1 MAGNTF
7 YTRNASKSSKA
18 SNSHRS
24 KEKRNDLPGLSY
36 TQGSSIRN
44 IFVPRGM
51 LPVIGRD
58 GYKTIV
64 THRIADG
71 SASNRT
77 IFQVENTNENDYFVD
92 SDRLIP
98 SKFVIKKPTIQN
110 ITKTNYTEHI
120 DGIIYPNGDKVSLSD
135 LNSSIISDLVSR
147 LEDSLANFYE
157 QIIVPI
163 NMRQHSEFRGYS
175 VIRFSFD
182 ADSKSEASVIFPDGG
197 ITQVPNFSVFTE
209 VYGNNGDFDKTTPYT
224 DLQKFDAIE
233 WVKASGPSGMYPDV
247 TPTKSYDTSL
257 FNGIIEPFNIRT
269 EIYDL
274 DTFSKTDPIKPNSAT
289 GALMPDIKNTNALS
303 ESLNPGSLKYED
315 IGNSKSPRGLLET
328 EYVNQD
334 SFSADP
340 FYEKDKFVDQY
351 IDEEIKAILGVV
363 SLNPGIVPVGSVVLS
378 TGYDGMAHDRISSAL
393 YRGRLR

>member
-7 YTRNASKSSKA
+7 YTKNAAKASKA

-36 TQGSSIRN
+36 SQGTSIRN

-64 THRIADG
+64 TYRVDDG
-71 SASNRT
+71 SSSNRT
-77 IFQVENTNENDYFVD
+77 IYQTENTKENDYFVD

-98 SKFVIKKPTIQN
+98 SKFVVTKPAIQN
-110 ITKTNYTEHI
+110 ITKANYTDHI
-120 DGIIYPNGDKVSLSD
+120 DGIIYPNGDKVSLSELD
-135 LNSSIISDLVSR
+135 SSVISDLVSR
-147 LEDSLANFYE
+147 LEDGLNNFYE
-157 QIIVPI
+157 QIIIPV
-163 NMRQHSEFRGYS
+163 NMRQHPEFRGYS

-182 ADSKSEASVIFPDGG
+182 ADSKSQANVVFPDGG
-197 ITQVPNFSVFTE
+197 ITQVPNFAIFTE

-224 DLQKFDAIE
+224 DLQKFDPIE

-247 TPTKSYDTSL
+247 TPTRSYDTSL

-274 DTFSKTDPIKPNSAT
+274 NTFSKTDPIKPNSVSGAT
-289 GALMPDIKNTNALS
+289 MPDIKNYFALS
-303 ESLNPGSLKYED
+303 ESLNPGSSKYED
-315 IGNSKSPRGLLET
+315 IGNSKSSQGLLEP
-328 EYVNQD
+328 EFVNQD
-334 SFSADP
+334 SFIADP

-351 IDEEIKAILGVV
+351 IDEGIKAILSVV
-363 SLNPGIVPVGSVVLS
+363 SLNPGFIPAGSIAQS
-378 TGYDGMAHDRISSAL
+378 SGYDAMAHDRISSAL